1 MEVAAWLRGLGL
13 ERYEPAF
20 REHDVDAAILHRLTG
35 DDLAALGVTSVG
47 HRRRLLDA
55 IASLP
60 QDGAGEG
67 GSVAA
72 AADPVPAK
80 DPGAAE
86 RRQLTVMFVDLVGST
101 ALTSR
106 LDPEEMRDVIRAY
119 QDAVA
124 GEIVRFE
131 GHIAKFMGDGV
142 LAYFGWPRGHEDEA
156 ERAVRAGLAIIAA
169 VARLA
174 TPEGGALSARI
185 GIATGRVIV
194 GDLIGEGSAREESVV
209 GETPNLA
216 ARLQALAEPGA
227 VVIAPATRLLVGNL
241 FDLEDIGTHRLK
253 GFAEPVPLWRVH
265 REGKAESRFEA
276 LHGASL
282 TPLVGREH
290 EIGLLLERF
299 QRAKDGEGQ
308 AVLLSGEP
316 GIGKSRLIG
325 ALRERLRG
333 EPYMLLSHFC
343 SPFYVNSA
351 FQPVIG
357 MLARTARFERDEPP
371 AERMAKLEALLAFA
385 GVSGADAAPLL
396 AALFS
401 IPAGPR
407 HPPLALGPDAQ
418 KRRTLELLVDLV
430 AGLTARQ
437 PVLAVYEDLHWV
449 DPSTLELLG
458 QLVERIEQLPILC
471 ILSFRPGFTPPWPP
485 LGHIAPLPLGR
496 LGRRQGASMIE
507 VIAGGRSLPPELM
520 DQIAA
525 KTDGVPLFLEEL
537 TKSLL
542 ESGQL
547 HERGGRYELAG
558 ALPSLT
564 IPSTLQDSLVAR
576 LDRLGAAKET
586 IQLGAALGREFGHD
600 LLAAVSPL
608 SERELRAALAQIVA
622 TGLLIQRGTP
632 PDLAYSFQHALVQD
646 AAYAGLLKRRR
657 QQIHSRIAQVLVE
670 RFPSRV
676 AAQPELLA
684 HHHTEAGEVEAAVE
698 RWLEAGRRSAER
710 SANAEAVAHL
720 KRGLELVALL
730 PEGRARDRYELDL
743 LVALG
748 VPLIATK
755 GYGAAE
761 IDEVYVRAREL
772 CERLDDPE
780 QLLPV
785 LYGQSLAVIVKPDSR
800 RARVLAAEFLN
811 LAEARGATGAALVA
825 RRIAG
830 FSLHD
835 LGELLES
842 EECFER
848 VVALY
853 DAERDRRLAYRY
865 SQDPRATALA
875 VLSIVQWLLGY
886 PDRSARNGAEA
897 LAYANELGH
906 ANTFAYTQYF
916 AGCMRPAMCRDWAAV
931 REHAATAVAFTELRR
946 MAMWHGWIKF
956 SLERALAETTP
967 TTANLA
973 QMRETLATVDMLGTL
988 VHSTFRLTQL
998 AVAQARLDR
1007 IEEGLATLDE
1017 AARFAEATGE
1027 RWWEA
1032 EILRLRGE
1040 LLRSRTPAA
1049 TDEAEA
1055 CFKQALAIA
1064 RAQSAKSL
1072 ELRAAM
1078 SLARLL
1084 RDRGEHGAARDQL
1097 APVYGWF
1104 SEGFDTADLADA
1116 RRLLEGL
1123 S

>member
-1 MEVAAWLRGLGL
+1 MDVVDWLRGLGL
-13 ERYEPAF
+13 ERYEAAF
-20 REHDVDAAILHRLTG
+20 REHDLDDAVLPLLTPE
-35 DDLAALGVTSVG
+35 DLAAIGIASVG

-55 IASLP
+55 IAALRRGP
-60 QDGAGEG
+60 PRGNGAGAETP
-67 GSVAA
+67 AA
-72 AADPVPAK
+72 AAPAR
-80 DPGAAE
+80 GAAE

-106 LDPEEMRDVIRAY
+106 LDPEEMRDLFRAY

-124 GEIVRFE
+124 GEILRFE
-131 GHIAKFMGDGV
+131 GHVAKFMGDGV
-142 LAYFGWPRGHEDEA
+142 LAYFGWPHGHEDEA
-156 ERAVRAGLAIIAA
+156 ERAVRAGLAITAA
-169 VARLA
+169 VARLQ
-174 TPEGGALSARI
+174 TPEGRALSARI
-185 GIATGRVIV
+185 GIATGLVVV
-194 GDLIGEGSAREESVV
+194 GELVGEGSAREETVV

-227 VVIAPATRLLVGNL
+227 VVIAPATRQLLGNL
-241 FDLEDIGTHRLK
+241 FELEDIGVHPLK
-253 GFAEPVPLWRVH
+253 GFAEPLRLWRVQ
-265 REGKAESRFEA
+265 REGKAQSRFEA
-276 LHGASL
+276 LHGSVL
-282 TPLVGREH
+282 TPFVGREH
-290 EIGLLLERF
+290 EVGLLLERF
-299 QRAKDGEGQ
+299 QQAKDGEGQ
-308 AVLLSGEP
+308 VVLLSGEA

-343 SPFYVNSA
+343 SPFHVNSA

-357 MLARTARFERDEPP
+357 MLERLARFEGGEATED
-371 AERMAKLEALLAFA
+371 RMAKLADLLAVA
-385 GVSGADAAPLL
+385 GVDNTDAPPLL
-396 AALFS
+396 AALLS
-401 IPAGPR
+401 IPAS
-407 HPPLALGPDAQ
+407 PPERLAALGPDAQ
-418 KRRTLELLVDLV
+418 KRRTLEVLIELV
-430 AGLTARQ
+430 AGLSVRQ

-458 QLVERIEQLPILC
+458 QIVERVERLPILC
-471 ILSFRPGFTPPWPP
+471 IFSFRPDFNPPWPP
-485 LGHIAPLPLGR
+485 RGCIAPLPLGR
-496 LGRRQGASMIE
+496 LGRRQGASLIE
-507 VIAGGRSLPPELM
+507 VIAGGRSLPPELR

-547 HERGGRYELAG
+547 HEREGRYELAG

-586 IQLGAALGREFGHD
+586 VQLGAALGREFSYE

-608 SERELRAALAQIVA
+608 GEADLKTALGQIAAA
-622 TGLLIQRGTP
+622 GLLLRRGNP
-632 PDLAYSFQHALVQD
+632 PDVTYIFQHALIQD

-657 QQIHSRIAQVLVE
+657 QEIHSRIAQVMVE

-684 HHHTEAGEVEAAVE
+684 HHHTEAGEIEAAAD

-710 SANAEAVAHL
+710 SAIAEAVAHL
-720 KRGLELVALL
+720 KRGLEIIKAL
-730 PEGRARDRYELDL
+730 PAGSARDRRELDL

-761 IDEVYVRAREL
+761 IDELYSRAREL
-772 CERLDDPE
+772 CEQLDDPD

-785 LYGQSLAVIVKPDSR
+785 IYGQSLAVIVKPDCR
-800 RARVLAAEFLN
+800 RARALAADFLD
-811 LAEARGATGAALVA
+811 LAEARGEIGAALVA

-830 FSLHD
+830 FSLHN
-835 LGELLES
+835 LGELQAS

-848 VVALY
+848 VLALY
-853 DAERDRRLAYRY
+853 DPERDRRLAYRY

-875 VLSIVQWLLGY
+875 VLSIVQWLRGY
-886 PDRSARNGAEA
+886 PDRSARTGAEA
-897 LAYANELGH
+897 LAWANELGH
-906 ANTFAYTQYF
+906 ANTFGYSQYF
-916 AGCMRPAMCRDWAAV
+916 AGCMRPAVARDWAAV
-931 REHAATAVAFTELRR
+931 RANAAIAVPFSERKG
-946 MAMWHGWIKF
+946 MAMWQGWIRF

-967 TTANLA
+967 TTASLA
-973 QMRETLATVDMLGTL
+973 QMRATLATVDALGTL

-1017 AARFAEATGE
+1017 ASAFVEATGE

-1032 EILRLRGE
+1032 EICRLRGE
-1040 LLRSRTPAA
+1040 LLRARTSAQ
-1049 TDEAEA
+1049 TKKAEA
-1055 CFKQALAIA
+1055 CFEQALAIA
-1064 RAQSAKSL
+1064 GAQKAKSL

-1078 SLARLL
+1078 SQARLL
-1084 RDRGEHGAARDQL
+1084 RDSGERAAARDLL
-1097 APVYGWF
+1097 ALVHGWF
-1104 SEGFDTADLADA
+1104 TEGFDTPDLIDA
-1116 RRLLEGL
+1116 KALLEEVG
-1123 S
+1123 